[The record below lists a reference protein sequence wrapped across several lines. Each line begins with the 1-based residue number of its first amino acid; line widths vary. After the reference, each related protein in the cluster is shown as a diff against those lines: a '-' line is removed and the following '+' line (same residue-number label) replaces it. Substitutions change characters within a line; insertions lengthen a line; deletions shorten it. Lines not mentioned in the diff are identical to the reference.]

1 MSAER
6 GGATISP
13 GEPGTPSRPWR
24 AAALVALAAS
34 VALAAAPRPWAEED
48 PTPSLPSHPDPE
60 GAAWVQRTFE
70 GMSTKEK
77 LGQLVVVGLRGDFTS
92 TDSEEFERLVG
103 LARDRGVGGFHV
115 FGGQEPVPDLLLNP
129 SYGKGGRRGRSADAL
144 GTAALL
150 NRLQDA
156 ARVPLMVTAD
166 FEGGAGY
173 IVEGATRLPRAMA
186 LGATGDTSLAFR
198 AGELTAREGRALG
211 IHVCFFPVVDVNNN
225 PKNPII
231 NMRSF
236 GESPELVAEMAT
248 SAIRGLHAGG
258 MLATAKHW
266 PGHGD
271 TGVDTHLDMAVLRH
285 SRAHLDR
292 VELVP
297 FRAAI
302 DAGVDGVMTSHI
314 HLTALDPRD
323 PIPATMSRNAIV
335 GLLREELGF
344 DGIVFTDSM
353 SMQAVTRRY
362 RPGRAAAR
370 AVAAGSDVVLDPPDP
385 EAALRGLEEAVEN
398 GTLPLER
405 VDLAVG
411 RILRAKAR
419 LRLYGERTTSLMD
432 VPTRV
437 GGRAHEALADEVAS
451 RAVTLVKDERKA
463 VPLPVS
469 RRSRVLYLSV
479 VDSVRGWREGVPSRT
494 FLPGLREHFAAV
506 DAAEISPDITDEQM
520 DEVRALARRCRA
532 VVAST
537 FMRVAGP
544 SESLAL
550 ADSQVELLEEL
561 ARDRRRPLVSVVF
574 GNPYSALGLAPR
586 LPAVL
591 LTYEYTDVA
600 ERAALR
606 AVLGEAPITGTLP
619 VSFPGLFAAGH
630 GLKRPGPQVA
640 GD

>member
-1 MSAER
+1 V
-6 GGATISP
+6 
-13 GEPGTPSRPWR
+13 
-24 AAALVALAAS
+24 ALVVLAVALG
-34 VALAAAPRPWAEED
+34 LAAAPVPQAGQD
-48 PTPSLPSHPDPE
+48 AAAPLPAHPDPE

-70 GMSTKEK
+70 GLSTKEK
-77 LGQLVVVGLRGDFTS
+77 VAQLVVVGLRGELTS
-92 TDSEEFERLVG
+92 TDSDEFERLLG
-103 LARDRGVGGFHV
+103 LARDWGVGGFHV
-115 FGGQEPVPDLLLNP
+115 FGGLEPVPDLLLNP

-150 NRLQDA
+150 NRLQNA
-156 ARVPLMVTAD
+156 ARVPLLVSAD

-173 IVEGATRLPRAMA
+173 IVAGATRLPRAMA

-211 IHVCFFPVVDVNNN
+211 VHVCFFPVVDVNNN

-236 GESPELVAEMAT
+236 GESPSLVADMST

-271 TGVDTHLDMAVLRH
+271 TDIDTHLDMAVLRH

-302 DAGVDGVMTSHI
+302 EAGVDAVMTSHI
-314 HLTALDPRD
+314 HLTALDPRS

-344 DGIVFTDSM
+344 DGLVFTDSM
-353 SMQAVTRRY
+353 SMQAITRRY
-362 RPGRAAAR
+362 RPGQAAAR
-370 AVAAGSDVVLDPPDP
+370 AIAAGSDVILDPPDP
-385 EAALRGLEEAVEN
+385 EAALRGLEEAVAN
-398 GTLPLER
+398 GTLSQER

-419 LRLYGERTTSLMD
+419 LGLHALRTTSLMD

-437 GGRAHEALADEVAS
+437 GGRAGQVVADEIAA
-451 RAVTLVKDERKA
+451 RAVTLLKDERHS

-469 RRSRVLYLSV
+469 RRTRVLYLSV
-479 VDSVRGWREGVPSRT
+479 IDSVRGWREGVPSRT

-506 DAAEISPDITDEQM
+506 DAAEISPDITDEQLA
-520 DEVRALARRCRA
+520 EVRRLARQCRA

-537 FMRVAGP
+537 FVRVAGP
-544 SESLAL
+544 SESIAL
-550 ADSQVELLEEL
+550 AENQIELLEEL
-561 ARDRRRPLVSVVF
+561 AKDRRRPLVTVVF
-574 GNPYSALGLAPR
+574 GNPYSAIGLAPR

-606 AVLGEAPITGTLP
+606 AVLGEAPITGKLP
-619 VSFPGLFAAGH
+619 VSFPGLFPAGH
-630 GLKRPGPQVA
+630 GLERPGPQGA
-640 GD
+640 GDQAAGAGTGS